1 MKQSNVF
8 LITAMTALLVAAPLH
23 ADEAHH
29 KDDQKKPAAAPAQP
43 PAAVTPADREK
54 RMQGMQMN
62 MIKMHEQM
70 HKIMQA
76 RDPKERQQLMQEHLK
91 MMQDNMKMMQGNMK
105 MMGGN
110 MGGMMGG
117 DMSPMMPG
125 GGSNP
130 SGPQAP
136 RAK

>member
-1 MKQSNVF
+1 MKQSNIA
-8 LITAMTALLVAAPLH
+8 LITAVTALLAAAPLH

-29 KDDQKKPAAAPAQP
+29 KDDPKKPAAAPAQP
-43 PAAVTPADREK
+43 RSAAMPADREK
-54 RMQGMQMN
+54 RMQTMQAN
-62 MIKMHEQM
+62 MIRMHEQM

-76 RDPKERQQLMQEHLK
+76 RDPKERQRLMQEHLK
-91 MMQDNMKMMQGNMK
+91 MMQDNMK

-117 DMSPMMPG
+117 DMHHQMMPG

-130 SGPQAP
+130 SGTQTPHAE
-136 RAK
+136 